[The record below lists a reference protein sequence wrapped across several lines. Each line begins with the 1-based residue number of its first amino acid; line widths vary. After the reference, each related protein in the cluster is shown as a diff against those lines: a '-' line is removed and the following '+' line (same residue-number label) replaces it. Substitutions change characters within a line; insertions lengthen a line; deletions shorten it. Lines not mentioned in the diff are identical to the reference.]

1 MSVIVGRREEQEVLR
16 ALSKDDEPRLVA
28 VYGRR
33 RVGKTFLIRS
43 FFRDVFDFSFTGS
56 YGVTTK
62 VQLSLFASAL
72 TAVGGGSSTPK
83 DWFAAFEHLKQY
95 LNGLQKGRIIVFIDE
110 LPWLDTPKS
119 NFLAAFSY
127 FWNSR
132 GISMIGHFSQ
142 PTVTRSPYGRQY
154 F

>member
-95 LNGLQKGRIIVFIDE
+95 LNGLQKGRILVFIDE

-127 FWNSR
+127 FWNSW
-132 GISMIGHFSQ
+132 GLS
-142 PTVTRSPYGRQY
+142 
-154 F
+154 